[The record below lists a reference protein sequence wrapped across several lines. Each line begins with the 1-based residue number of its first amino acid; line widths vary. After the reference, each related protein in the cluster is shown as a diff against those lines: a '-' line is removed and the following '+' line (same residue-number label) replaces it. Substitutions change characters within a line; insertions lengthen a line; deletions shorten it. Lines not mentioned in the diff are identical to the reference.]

1 MVGGGVFMLPANLAQ
16 VSGPMGST
24 LAWSITGLGVFMIAL
39 VFGNLAIRK
48 PELKAGPQV
57 TLKQCSLQKAGK
69 VAGYSM
75 AWGYWAANWAAT
87 ASVIISFA
95 GYLSTFF
102 PVLQSKQILFSMN
115 GFSLELGK
123 GLTFLVCSL
132 MLWEFNI
139 FFLKILIELGI

>member
-48 PELKAGPQV
+48 PELKAGPQSYA
-57 TLKQCSLQKAGK
+57 QAMFLQKAGK

-75 AWGYWAANWAAT
+75 AWGYWAANWLQQHLLLFPLLD
-87 ASVIISFA
+87 IYQHSFQF
-95 GYLSTFF
+95 YK
-102 PVLQSKQILFSMN
+102 VSKFS
-115 GFSLELGK
+115 FQR
-123 GLTFLVCSL
+123 TDFH
-132 MLWEFNI
+132 
-139 FFLKILIELGI
+139 

>member
-1 MVGGGVFMLPANLAQ
+1 METKKWGLWVLTAFVIGNMVGGGVFMLPANLAQ

-48 PELKAGPQV
+48 PELKAECTKLRSSDV
-57 TLKQCSLQKAGK
+57 SFKKAGK

-102 PVLQSKQILFSMN
+102 PVLQSKQILFQ
-115 GFSLELGK
+115 
-123 GLTFLVCSL
+123 
-132 MLWEFNI
+132 
-139 FFLKILIELGI
+139 